1 MNCCI
6 LKEAL
11 YSELLSGLKLT
22 PDLEWNSNICSIV
35 KNVGKMFSSYCHSWK
50 YPTLQESDETK
61 SGTLLLIWA
70 EAARSSLF
78 SHDRV
83 QNLWGEKHW
92 ICTLQPFSPDSTLQ
106 AHHYSIAITM
116 ANVQTFTAKTYHVT
130 STDMNQNSFRPCY
143 KCKKLLLRKSPTLN
157 CFFVVRDNSEFKT
170 GVGNRKPFHYF
181 KQEFMAIRK

>member
-1 MNCCI
+1 MLEKC
-6 LKEAL
+6 LAL
-11 YSELLSGLKLT
+11 TATPGSTRLYKSQMRPKVEHYCLSGLKLLDPHFSVMT
-22 PDLEWNSNICSIV
+22 EFRIV
-35 KNVGKMFSSYCHSWK
+35 DMV
-50 YPTLQESDETK
+50 
-61 SGTLLLIWA
+61 
-70 EAARSSLF
+70 
-78 SHDRV
+78 
-83 QNLWGEKHW
+83 LWGEKHR